1 MDADFTVNT
10 MIGSQTY
17 PYRGIFDGNGHTL
30 NVNISS
36 GDGAAPFRNAQNYII
51 QNLRITG
58 SVNGARYASGLVG
71 YIYGSNNTIT
81 NCRVPAKVTTTG
93 DRVAGFV
100 GYNYG
105 IPHNIR
111 NSLFD
116 GKLVASGANC
126 RGAAFIGY
134 TSYSV
139 TNISN
144 CLENGTYENFSDL
157 SDIGFYRDSSNPHG
171 IIIPGKWQWPTEKT
185 CIKNAYKDFITWAS
199 DRTKSR
205 NWYTR
210 PEADKVV
217 KR

>member
-81 NCRVPAKVTTTG
+81 NCRVSAKVTTTG

-100 GYNYG
+100 
-105 IPHNIR
+105 
-111 NSLFD
+111 
-116 GKLVASGANC
+116 
-126 RGAAFIGY
+126 GY